1 MSSADLRSLP
11 LADLEHL
18 LVDVLGDLPLGWTAR
33 RQALERAADSP
44 AQLQALDPLLLAVRA
59 LETIE
64 SGLPIQ
70 IGGLRR
76 GEIWEQDAISV
87 SFDAWRRGQRVLL
100 RALRPELRGD
110 PVWQRRLH
118 ASTRWPAPHPL
129 PGALRMQGEW
139 PMLEY
144 PLHGPSLSQLLPAD
158 ERPDTQLIALALEG
172 GLAGLEALHARGQV
186 HGHLSARH
194 LVRTETGFELIWLD
208 PVLAIASSPEQDLR
222 DLGKAVATLDPS
234 GSDPVGELARS
245 MAHEPPPS
253 VDMARALLS
262 RTLAEALAE
271 RRHELAMRARD
282 QAKRAREERLLSAT
296 KRLGIAI
303 SPPVGQFCLR
313 AGQDSVLVVVDS
325 DGTKIKG
332 GPVAGMPARF
342 MPRVWDA
349 EHGLDPV
356 ASRALLRAW
365 ASRKTGDETRRA
377 KMQAEL
383 GVDDAGAMN
392 LCRWLSCQ
400 ARLRAVRMLLEL
412 GS

>member
-1 MSSADLRSLP
+1 MSPADLRSVP
-11 LADLEHL
+11 LDELERHL
-18 LVDVLGDLPLGWTAR
+18 TDALGDLPHGWTAR
-33 RQALERAADSP
+33 RQALEHAADSP

-59 LETIE
+59 LESIE
-64 SGLPIQ
+64 TRLPTQ
-70 IGGLRR
+70 FAGLRR

-87 SFDAWRRGQRVLL
+87 SFDAWRRGQRVLI
-100 RALRPELRGD
+100 RALRPQLRAD
-110 PVWQRRLH
+110 PVWLRRLQ
-118 ASTRWPAPHPL
+118 AGTRWPAPAPL
-129 PGALRMQGEW
+129 PRALLLPGEW

-186 HGHLSARH
+186 HGHLSTRH
-194 LVRTETGFELIWLD
+194 LIRTEKGFELIWLD
-208 PVLAIASSPEQDLR
+208 PVLAIAGSPAQDLR
-222 DLGKAVATLDPS
+222 DLGRAVSDLDPS
-234 GSDPVGELARS
+234 GSDPIGELARS
-245 MAHEPPPS
+245 MANEPPPS
-253 VDMARALLS
+253 VDMARALLT

-282 QAKRAREERLLSAT
+282 QAKRAREERLLAAT
-296 KRLGIAI
+296 KRLGMAI

-313 AGQDSVLVVVDS
+313 AGQDSVIVVVDS
-325 DGTKIKG
+325 DGTKVKG

-342 MPRVWDA
+342 MPRVWDS
-349 EHGLDPV
+349 EQGLDPV

-377 KMQAEL
+377 KMQTEL
-383 GVDDAGAMN
+383 GVDDVGAMQM
-392 LCRWLSCQ
+392 CRWMSCQ

>member
-1 MSSADLRSLP
+1 MSPADLRSVPLDELERH
-11 LADLEHL
+11 LADA
-18 LVDVLGDLPLGWTAR
+18 LGDLPHGWTAR

-59 LETIE
+59 LESIQAR
-64 SGLPIQ
+64 LPTQ
-70 IGGLRR
+70 FGGLRR
-76 GEIWEQDAISV
+76 GEIWEQDAVSV
-87 SFDAWRRGQRVLL
+87 SFDGWRRGQRVLV
-100 RALRPELRGD
+100 RALRPELRAD
-110 PVWQRRLH
+110 PVWLRRLQ
-118 ASTRWPAPHPL
+118 ASTRWPAPDPL
-129 PGALRMQGEW
+129 PHALLLPGEW

-172 GLAGLEALHARGQV
+172 GLAGLEALHTRGQV
-186 HGHLSARH
+186 HGHLGTRH
-194 LVRTETGFELIWLD
+194 LIRTEKGFELIWLD
-208 PVLAIASSPEQDLR
+208 PVLAIAGSPAQDLR
-222 DLGKAVATLDPS
+222 DLGQAVACLDPS
-234 GSDPVGELARS
+234 GCDPIGELARS

-253 VDMARALLS
+253 VDMARALLT

-282 QAKRAREERLLSAT
+282 QAKRAREERLLAAT
-296 KRLGIAI
+296 KRLAMAIA
-303 SPPVGQFCLR
+303 PPVGQFCLR
-313 AGQDSVLVVVDS
+313 VGQDSVLVVVDS
-325 DGTKIKG
+325 DGTKVKG

-349 EHGLDPV
+349 EQGLDPV

-365 ASRKTGDETRRA
+365 ASRKTGDEERRA
-377 KMQAEL
+377 KMQVEL
-383 GVDDAGAMN
+383 GVDDVGAMQM
-392 LCRWLSCQ
+392 CRWMSCQ